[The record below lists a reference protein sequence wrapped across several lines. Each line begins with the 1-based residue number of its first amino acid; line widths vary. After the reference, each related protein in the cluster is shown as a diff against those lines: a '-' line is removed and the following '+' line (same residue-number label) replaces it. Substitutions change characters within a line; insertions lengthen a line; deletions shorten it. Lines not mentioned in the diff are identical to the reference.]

1 VVADRPAAEVRRR
14 YRATGWAGIDG
25 RWAGYWRRGREER
38 FGLGRA
44 GSLAAVDRRR
54 VVRRRGAG
62 GRGWWRRRQGG
73 RKKKKFSRSVL
84 GWKFECLCIFP
95 EAT

>member
-1 VVADRPAAEVRRR
+1 MAGGPDTGGGARGEVRVRK
-14 YRATGWAGIDG
+14 GGVAGG
-25 RWAGYWRRGREER
+25 G
-38 FGLGRA
+38 
-44 GSLAAVDRRR
+44 GSQA
-54 VVRRRGAG
+54 VVRRRGAA